1 MNENK
6 NIIKLSPKNLSNKMR
21 EHLEQKNYDDETIQG
36 LKKRGFLCRLPY
48 PLTLSTLIDIAERMG
63 IMNEQE
69 VMPRLYKVRE
79 ELSLKIKELPKN

>member
-36 LKKRGFLCRLPY
+36 LKKEGISMPITLPAN
-48 PLTLSTLIDIAERMG
+48 LI
-63 IMNEQE
+63 N
-69 VMPRLYKVRE
+69 P
-79 ELSLKIKELPKN
+79 N

>member
-1 MNENK
+1 
-6 NIIKLSPKNLSNKMR
+6 MR
-21 EHLEQKNYDDETIQG
+21 EHLKQKNYDDETIEG

-79 ELSLKIKELPKN
+79 ELSEKITELPKN